1 MPATICREK
10 YFNYGSYLRS
20 RGYDKE
26 ICNLV
31 SNIENGNINVGS
43 FAPNGTTGGG
53 TITGNLKVTGTFE
66 ATGGNATTPSIIASN
81 GIRASGLLEGMVDV
95 SLGNTTSSLAF
106 FGSSGSVQGS
116 DTVNVS
122 NLVIDLSGAID
133 ASGAGAVIG
142 TNTKFKPDGST
153 DEYTIQQVIQIL
165 HNYGLLK

>member
-53 TITGNLKVTGTFE
+53 TITGNLKVVGTFE
-66 ATGGNATTPSIIASN
+66 ATGGNSTTPSIIAAN
-81 GIRASGLLEGMVDV
+81 GIRASGLLEGMADV
-95 SLGNTTSSLAF
+95 SLCNANSSLAF
-106 FGSSGSVQGS
+106 FDSNGSGQGS